1 MSICVQDP
9 ITTKADLSHTILQ
22 LWLGGRLWRW
32 FMLTHLDTGV
42 WPATLCTSEWN
53 IREKSCLNQID
64 NKHVYWQPKVQCVI
78 CYPVSLSPPPTRLPF
93 RSQGEETYCLRFA
106 LQPWH
111 GMSRYTHVAGH
122 SCSVLKIICVEDV
135 IVCVQINLFKVV
147 VVMVE
152 LSQQQQTTL
161 HSK

>member
-1 MSICVQDP
+1 M
-9 ITTKADLSHTILQ
+9 
-22 LWLGGRLWRW
+22 
-32 FMLTHLDTGV
+32 
-42 WPATLCTSEWN
+42 
-53 IREKSCLNQID
+53 
-64 NKHVYWQPKVQCVI
+64 
-78 CYPVSLSPPPTRLPF
+78 
-93 RSQGEETYCLRFA
+93 
-106 LQPWH
+106 
-111 GMSRYTHVAGH
+111 AGH